1 MSTNRSETVG
11 HGLVVGV
18 VGYVTIALAVSAGDL
33 LQGRN
38 FFYTV
43 ALLGQWMFYGLTDPA
58 ELRIWPGVVLAYN
71 GLHLVTFLAFGLL
84 ASWLASLAER
94 GPLYWYSSLVM
105 FLFVFVHM
113 FATVLLMT
121 EPLRQAIPMWQ
132 IILPSTFAVAAMSAY
147 LLRTHPQLRHDMDTW
162 TDPDDE
168 VATEPPASV
177 RR

>member
-1 MSTNRSETVG
+1 MRTNRADIIW
-11 HGLVVGV
+11 HGLIGGL
-18 VGYVTIALAVSAGDL
+18 VGYATIALTVSAGDL

-58 ELRIWPGVVLAYN
+58 ELRIWPGVVFAYN
-71 GLHLVTFLAFGLL
+71 GLHLVTFLIFGLL
-84 ASWLASLAER
+84 SSWLASFAER
-94 GPLYWYSSLVM
+94 GPLFWYGSLVM

-121 EPLRQAIPMWQ
+121 EPLRQAISMWQ
-132 IILPSTFAVAAMSAY
+132 IILPSIIALGTMSVY
-147 LLRTHPQLRHDMDTW
+147 LLRTHPQLRHDMDAW

-168 VATEPPASV
+168 VETTPPVVAQ
-177 RR
+177 R